1 MINLTNRIKK
11 IFDKLKDEKRKA
23 FVSFS
28 VGGYPNEESSLEIAK
43 GIVDSGAHIHEISFP
58 HAEAQADGPII
69 QLANIESIDKGIN
82 LKKIINITKEV
93 RNHNSEIG
101 LCMMGYLNNLF
112 IYGIEKFAKE
122 VSDVI
127 DAVIC
132 VDLPTDV
139 VEEKQLREVLKKENI
154 SLIKLITP
162 TTSDERIKKIV
173 KDAEGFVYSV
183 NVEGQTGVKSAD
195 IDKVNS
201 QIERIK
207 KFTKIPVVSGFG
219 IKTEEDVRTFS
230 NSKADGIVLGS
241 AIVKEIQKKS
251 FIEHISAASQLNIPI
266 IVHSRNA
273 EVDTYEILK
282 SESKNSNLKVLI
294 HCFTGSR
301 DFAKKLIDLNF
312 YISVSGIIT
321 FKKSIELAD
330 TVSSIPMENLL
341 VETDSPYLAPLPY
354 RGKDNEPSYI
364 IHTVE
369 KLSQIKK
376 LPNESIV
383 INTTNNFMKLFNLT

>member
-43 GIVDSGAHIHEISFP
+43 GIVDSGTHIHEISFP

-82 LKKIINITKEV
+82 LKKIINIAKEV

-122 VSDVI
+122 VSSVI

-139 VEEKQLREVLKKENI
+139 VEEKQLREALKKENI

-162 TTSDERIKKIV
+162 TTSDERIKEIV

-219 IKTEEDVRTFS
+219 IKNEEDVKVFS
-230 NSKADGIVLGS
+230 KSKADGIVLGS
-241 AIVKEIQKKS
+241 AIVKKIQEKCHENRDKHIVAN
-251 FIEHISAASQLNIPI
+251 FIK
-266 IVHSRNA
+266 
-273 EVDTYEILK
+273 DY
-282 SESKNSNLKVLI
+282 
-294 HCFTGSR
+294 C
-301 DFAKKLIDLNF
+301 KKLI
-312 YISVSGIIT
+312 
-321 FKKSIELAD
+321 
-330 TVSSIPMENLL
+330 ENLN
-341 VETDSPYLAPLPY
+341 
-354 RGKDNEPSYI
+354 K
-364 IHTVE
+364 
-369 KLSQIKK
+369 
-376 LPNESIV
+376 
-383 INTTNNFMKLFNLT
+383 

>member
-1 MINLTNRIKK
+1 MK
-11 IFDKLKDEKRKA
+11 KRKA

-183 NVEGQTGVKSAD
+183 NVEGQTGVNSAD

-207 KFTKIPVVSGFG
+207 KIHKNPSRFKALVLKPKKMLGLFQTQKL
-219 IKTEEDVRTFS
+219 TE
-230 NSKADGIVLGS
+230 L
-241 AIVKEIQKKS
+241 
-251 FIEHISAASQLNIPI
+251 
-266 IVHSRNA
+266 
-273 EVDTYEILK
+273 
-282 SESKNSNLKVLI
+282 
-294 HCFTGSR
+294 C
-301 DFAKKLIDLNF
+301 
-312 YISVSGIIT
+312 
-321 FKKSIELAD
+321 
-330 TVSSIPMENLL
+330 
-341 VETDSPYLAPLPY
+341 
-354 RGKDNEPSYI
+354 
-364 IHTVE
+364 
-369 KLSQIKK
+369 
-376 LPNESIV
+376 
-383 INTTNNFMKLFNLT
+383 

>member
-1 MINLTNRIKK
+1 MTNRIKK

-82 LKKIINITKEV
+82 LKKIINIAKEV

-122 VSDVI
+122 VGGVI

-162 TTSDERIKKIV
+162 TTSDERIKEIV

-219 IKTEEDVRTFS
+219 IKTEEDVRTFA

-251 FIEHISAASQLNIPI
+251 NETDDKHIVANFIK
-266 IVHSRNA
+266 
-273 EVDTYEILK
+273 DY
-282 SESKNSNLKVLI
+282 
-294 HCFTGSR
+294 C
-301 DFAKKLIDLNF
+301 KKLIKNLN
-312 YISVSGIIT
+312 
-321 FKKSIELAD
+321 K
-330 TVSSIPMENLL
+330 
-341 VETDSPYLAPLPY
+341 
-354 RGKDNEPSYI
+354 
-364 IHTVE
+364 
-369 KLSQIKK
+369 
-376 LPNESIV
+376 
-383 INTTNNFMKLFNLT
+383 

>member
-82 LKKIINITKEV
+82 LKKIINIAKEV

-122 VSDVI
+122 VNGVI

-139 VEEKQLREVLKKENI
+139 VEEKQLREALKKENI

-162 TTSDERIKKIV
+162 TTSDERIKEIV

-230 NSKADGIVLGS
+230 SSKADGIVLGS

-251 FIEHISAASQLNIPI
+251 NETDDKHIVANFIKDS
-266 IVHSRNA
+266 
-273 EVDTYEILK
+273 
-282 SESKNSNLKVLI
+282 
-294 HCFTGSR
+294 C
-301 DFAKKLIDLNF
+301 KKLIKNLN
-312 YISVSGIIT
+312 
-321 FKKSIELAD
+321 K
-330 TVSSIPMENLL
+330 
-341 VETDSPYLAPLPY
+341 
-354 RGKDNEPSYI
+354 
-364 IHTVE
+364 
-369 KLSQIKK
+369 
-376 LPNESIV
+376 
-383 INTTNNFMKLFNLT
+383 

>member
-1 MINLTNRIKK
+1 VINLTNRIKK

-219 IKTEEDVRTFS
+219 IKTEEDVRTFA

-241 AIVKEIQKKS
+241 AIVKEIQKKNNETDDKHIVAN
-251 FIEHISAASQLNIPI
+251 FIK
-266 IVHSRNA
+266 
-273 EVDTYEILK
+273 DY
-282 SESKNSNLKVLI
+282 
-294 HCFTGSR
+294 C
-301 DFAKKLIDLNF
+301 KKLIKNLN
-312 YISVSGIIT
+312 
-321 FKKSIELAD
+321 K
-330 TVSSIPMENLL
+330 
-341 VETDSPYLAPLPY
+341 
-354 RGKDNEPSYI
+354 
-364 IHTVE
+364 
-369 KLSQIKK
+369 
-376 LPNESIV
+376 
-383 INTTNNFMKLFNLT
+383 